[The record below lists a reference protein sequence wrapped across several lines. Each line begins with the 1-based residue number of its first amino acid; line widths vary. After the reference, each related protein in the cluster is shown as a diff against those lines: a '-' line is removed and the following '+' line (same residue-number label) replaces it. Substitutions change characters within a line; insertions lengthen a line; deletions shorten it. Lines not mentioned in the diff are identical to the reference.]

1 MQVILLEK
9 IGKLGNLGDVV
20 KVKDGFAR
28 NFLLPKSKAIR
39 ATEESIKEFETKK
52 AEVEKQNKA
61 NIKEAEAI
69 AKKVDS
75 SNLVFISQAG
85 DDGRLYGSIGSKEIS
100 KKISGDF
107 SVEISAPQVILG
119 GKIKDIG
126 IYQISLRLHPEVEA
140 TVNINVSRSEEE
152 ARAAFDQK
160 AKDELAA
167 ANSEKK

>member
-1 MQVILLEK
+1 MQVILLER

-28 NFLLPKSKAIR
+28 NFLLPQSKAIR
-39 ATEESIKEFETKK
+39 ATEDSIKEFEAKK
-52 AEVEKQNKA
+52 TEVEKQNKE
-61 NIKEAEAI
+61 NMKEAEVI
-69 AKKVDS
+69 AAKIHN

-100 KKISGDF
+100 KKISGEF
-107 SVEISAPQVILG
+107 GVEVSAPQVALG

-126 IYQISLRLHPEVEA
+126 IYNVSLQLHPEVEA
-140 TVNINVSRSEEE
+140 IVNINISRSEEE